1 MSDVAER
8 AGAELRTI
16 RCAAPLPPTI
26 TDWVRRR
33 EYQIGAEALGWEWD
47 RGVPP
52 ADVPDALRR
61 LGVALI
67 ERAVK
72 VHGRRPGD

>member
-1 MSDVAER
+1 MTDADIHVIP
-8 AGAELRTI
+8 T
-16 RCAAPLPPTI
+16 AAPLPPSI
-26 TDWVRRR
+26 ADWVRRR
-33 EYQIGAEALGWEWD
+33 EYQIGAEALGWEWE

-52 ADVPDALRR
+52 ADVADALRR

-72 VHGRRPGD
+72 VHSEELRTRRG